1 MVPKG
6 RTQETDDGRK
16 EIASGFLE
24 EYGVRGRDHCWEPL
38 SSEAVI
44 SMRREAGVPGSRG

>member
-16 EIASGFLE
+16 KIASGFLE
-24 EYGVRGRDHCWEPL
+24 EYGVQGLDHCWEPL
-38 SSEAVI
+38 RSEAVI